1 MKKKYILAVVLSM
14 LLSTFTLGKVEA
26 AKSSMTA
33 KASKDEIEIDI
44 SHIGKSGEAE
54 LYAYDANDYFTKDKI
69 SGIVKK
75 KHAKGTYVGTYTCGT
90 TDYFTV
96 DRYDEDGRDL
106 IYQKYYLIQNGKILK
121 GPIYV
126 SKIPSLKKKIAFKQ
140 KSIKGLFNEN
150 STNMKYAKDLGV
162 SSITINIDLAGIIY
176 ANEDPQGN
184 PYTIPDHAI
193 EFTSNGKKYY
203 FNEAIVKAIDKRVI
217 AASKNHMNV
226 IGVAAAWQNFD
237 MSSYPSAMRYKNYNY
252 ALQMGTNTS
261 NNLGRDYYIAEME
274 FLAHRYS
281 QSAKTG
287 LISTYVIGNEVDFTS
302 NFYASNNLNKF
313 MEEYSRSLR
322 LANIAVK
329 KYASDITVA
338 VPTTHYWT
346 GDQKKIGKEAGGY
359 SLKPYDMF
367 NWLAKYSKARGNYNW
382 GLALHNYASLN
393 VVSNVAEVD
402 VSLKH
407 VSGNYKK
414 TQELT
419 FSNFE
424 VLQAYLSQSKMRY
437 GNALRSVYLTES
449 GVSSSHDKKK
459 QLNLQ
464 AASLVQ
470 VYYKMANLS
479 FVKSFNY
486 YRLRDMKDEAKN
498 NLRTGLLKENGKK
511 KPAYYVY
518 KYIDTKKSRKYAD
531 PYMKYITFKRD
542 NKKRISM
549 KKKTLKSW
557 KDTMTVFTSS
567 YNWKKKYKAKAY
579 LR

>member
-1 MKKKYILAVVLSM
+1 MRNYLFGTILSIALC
-14 LLSTFTLGKVEA
+14 STAFVPVHA
-26 AKSSMTA
+26 ATSSMSATA
-33 KASKDEIEIDI
+33 SQDEIEIKV
-44 SHIGKSGEAE
+44 SNVGKSGEAQ

-75 KHAKGTYVGTYTCGT
+75 KHTKGTLVGTYTCGT
-90 TDYFTV
+90 TDFFSR
-96 DRYDEDGRDL
+96 DRYDEEGRDL
-106 IYQKYYLIQNGKILK
+106 LYQKYYLVKNKKILK

-126 SKIPSLKKKIAFKQ
+126 SKISSLKKKIAFKQ
-140 KSIKGLFNEN
+140 KTIKGLFNEN

-162 SSITINIDLAGIIY
+162 SSITVNIDLASIIY

-184 PYTIPDHAI
+184 PYTIPENAI

-203 FNEAIVKAIDKRVI
+203 FNEAVVKALDKRI
-217 AASKNHMNV
+217 SAASKNHMNV

-261 NNLGRDYYIAEME
+261 NKLGRDYYIAEME

-281 QSAKTG
+281 QNANTG
-287 LISTYVIGNEVDFTS
+287 LISTYVIGNEIDFTS
-302 NFYASNNLNKF
+302 NFYASNNLNTF

-322 LANIAVK
+322 LANLAVK
-329 KYASDITVA
+329 KYAADINVA

-346 GDQKKIGKEAGGY
+346 GDQKKIGKEGGGY

-382 GLALHNYASLN
+382 ALALHNYASLN
-393 VVSNVAEVD
+393 VVSNVANVD
-402 VSLKH
+402 GTLKQ

-414 TQELT
+414 THELT

-424 VLQAYLSQSKMRY
+424 VLQAYLSQSKLRY
-437 GNALRSVYLTES
+437 GKSVRSVYLTES
-449 GVSSSHDKKK
+449 GISSSHDKKK

-464 AASLVQ
+464 GASLVQ
-470 VYYKMANLS
+470 AYYKMANLS

-486 YRLRDMKDEAKN
+486 YRLQDMRDEAKN

-511 KPAYYVY
+511 KPAYTVY
-518 KYIDTKKSRKYAD
+518 KYIDTKKSRQYAD
-531 PYMKYITFKRD
+531 PYLKYISFKLN
-542 NKKRISM
+542 NKKRMSV
-549 KKKTLKSW
+549 KKGNIKSW